1 MEWFEIPQMT
11 VIATGKLSST
21 GISRDCTWPVED
33 RHDKHY
39 MLGSFTGQGNFNW
52 KQIIGKAIR

>member
-21 GISRDCTWPVED
+21 GILRDCTWPVED
-33 RHDKHY
+33 RHDKH